1 MASKG
6 FYTTMRSLLSS
17 NGKHLINTG
26 RELMKNKDELDIKII
41 ELIDFMR
48 GDNYA
53 QLAPTHQGLLM
64 VNLVAMQGYSESLS
78 RLIDFEIK

>member
-1 MASKG
+1 
-6 FYTTMRSLLSS
+6 
-17 NGKHLINTG
+17 
-26 RELMKNKDELDIKII
+26 MKNKDELDIKII
-41 ELIDFMR
+41 ELIDFMH